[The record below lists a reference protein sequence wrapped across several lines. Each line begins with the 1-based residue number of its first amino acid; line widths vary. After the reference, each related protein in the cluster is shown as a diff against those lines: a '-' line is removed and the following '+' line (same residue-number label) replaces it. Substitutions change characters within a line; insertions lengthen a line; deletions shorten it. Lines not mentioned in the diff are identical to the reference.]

1 LAAPEAQWPGPALHG
16 LRPGIYK
23 PIETGVTKEAPDAT
37 ALLKA
42 CQRVNPAFETLR
54 TEDVTAYTFELPAA
68 PYCADTK
75 RQIDL
80 QYLVDKHDMLQKK
93 CDILLVEGAGGLMVP
108 ITETYLMIHL
118 IKEIEAKA
126 LLVSSPYWHCAV
138 LMYPLTGA
146 SISMKKKKSSRRLHN
161 LITIQS
167 FPSGGVSR
175 RDWKSLS
182 KRKQHR
188 PPQLLKD
195 KLLITLF
202 FEPSTRTR
210 SSFEVAAK
218 RLGASVVHLDPSRSS
233 TKKGESLEDT
243 FANLCAMEPDGV
255 IIRHEENEAPGQ
267 LANMQMT
274 TVINAGAGNYA
285 HPTQALLDLFTIKEH
300 FGGDIEGKT
309 IAIVGDIV
317 NSRVAS
323 SGIRLLTRMGMKV
336 VLVAPKPFLPQS
348 SDLPQYE
355 NLETVLDKVDV
366 IMSLRAQLE
375 RHKKPIFDDYE
386 AYAEHY
392 CITRPGHAQYRH

>member
-1 LAAPEAQWPGPALHG
+1 MQHLVDTNNLSDAQIDNL
-16 LRPGIYK
+16 LF
-23 PIETGVTKEAPDAT
+23 DT
-37 ALLKA
+37 A
-42 CQRVNPAFETLR
+42 NF
-54 TEDVTAYTFELPAA
+54 
-68 PYCADTK
+68 K
-75 RQIDL
+75 RQ
-80 QYLVDKHDMLQKK
+80 
-93 CDILLVEGAGGLMVP
+93 
-108 ITETYLMIHL
+108 
-118 IKEIEAKA
+118 
-126 LLVSSPYWHCAV
+126 
-138 LMYPLTGA
+138 
-146 SISMKKKKSSRRLHN
+146 
-161 LITIQS
+161 
-167 FPSGGVSR
+167 
-175 RDWKSLS
+175 
-182 KRKQHR
+182 R

-218 RLGASVVHLDPSRSS
+218 RLGAAVVHLDPSRSS

-300 FGGDIEGKT
+300 FDGNIEGKT

-392 CITRPGHAQYRH
+392 CITKERLGNRNILVLHPGPVMRNIDISDEVLEDPRCKVLEQVKNGVFMRMAILKLLLLDC